1 MSRLTAR
8 LERLEAVLKP
18 SGRAFVLVWRA
29 DKDGPLAEKEAEYR
43 AEHGVG
49 PYDTLVTVIIRSERR
64 GTERGTASHSTIN
77 PNWRYSGRRRTTRSG
92 SLRGAK
98 RRMRRLRADGVAR
111 RLN

>member
-1 MSRLTAR
+1 LSGSK
-8 LERLEAVLKP
+8 AVLKP

-64 GTERGTASHSTIN
+64 GTERGAAPLSQLEISTI
-77 PNWRYSGRRRTTRSG
+77 TTIYDQCLVPLPG
-92 SLRGAK
+92 T
-98 RRMRRLRADGVAR
+98 
-111 RLN
+111 